1 VPEQAEDDVVNVLY
15 EVRRN
20 AMLERSQL
28 LAETL
33 LDHMAADRRVESR
46 GIKQAGFVVLKS
58 VEFPSALVETAF
70 INNPREVRL
79 LKDPQF
85 QTNMAKQLATGIRA
99 YFQRAGITLG
109 GVSTSSEAGEGGG
122 SR

>member
-1 VPEQAEDDVVNVLY
+1 
-15 EVRRN
+15 
-20 AMLERSQL
+20 MLERSQL

-33 LDHMAADRRVESR
+33 LDHMAVDRRVESR

-58 VEFPSALVETAF
+58 VDFPSALVETAF

-85 QTNMAKQLATGIRA
+85 QANMAKQLATGIRA
-99 YFQRAGITLG
+99 YFQRAGVTLG
-109 GVSTSSEAGEGGG
+109 PEGATGDAVGGG

>member
-1 VPEQAEDDVVNVLY
+1 VAPQAEDDMVNVLY
-15 EVRRN
+15 EVKRSS
-20 AMLERSQL
+20 MLERSQL

-33 LDHMAADRRVESR
+33 LDHMAADRRVDAR
-46 GIKQAGFVVLKS
+46 GIKQAGFAVLKS